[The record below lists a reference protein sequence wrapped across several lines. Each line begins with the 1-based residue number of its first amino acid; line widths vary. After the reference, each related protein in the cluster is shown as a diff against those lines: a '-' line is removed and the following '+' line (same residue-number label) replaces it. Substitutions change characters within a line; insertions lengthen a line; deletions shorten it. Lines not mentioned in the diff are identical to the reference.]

1 MSDGPGGF
9 TDEQLLLMH
18 QVYGIV
24 DDALYSDALLALATV
39 MAELL
44 CAGAPSKEVALAF
57 ANSTGANLVSV
68 VDSQY
73 ETIKDP
79 IGEVTLQ

>member
-1 MSDGPGGF
+1 MSDPEGF

-18 QVYGIV
+18 QVYEIV
-24 DDALYSDALLALATV
+24 DEALYSDALVALATV

-44 CAGAPSKEVALAF
+44 CAGAPSKQVALAF
-57 ANSTGANLVSV
+57 ATSTGANLVNV
-68 VDSQY
+68 VDRQY
-73 ETIKDP
+73 EAIKDP